1 MTPEQEKAILK
12 LAESFEKAADK
23 FCFGLEVTSNARRN
37 WYDPKTFF
45 LRLLSA
51 ASHAGPTE
59 VQAICAMAHGSISL
73 FGFAGT
79 IRLALNLRRKYAER
93 SKKS

>member
-1 MTPEQEKAILK
+1 MTPEQEQAILK
-12 LAESFEKAADK
+12 LAESFEKAAQK
-23 FCFGLEVTSNARRN
+23 FQFGLEVSGATQKR
-37 WYDPKTFF
+37 WYQPKEFF

-79 IRLALNLRRKYAER
+79 IRLALNLRRKYAR
-93 SKKS
+93 FKKG